1 MENKYEIIGVVG
13 EGAYGIV
20 YKCRNKETGEFVAI
34 KEFKRIGN
42 ELELKTMKR
51 ELRMLQILQHENIVA
66 FKEAFKRKGTL
77 YLVFEYVDR
86 NLLELLEQ
94 TPKGI
99 EPQII
104 KKLIYQLCKAIKYL
118 HSQDV
123 IHRDIKPEN
132 ILVDNN
138 LNLKLCDFGLA
149 RKAYKG
155 QKNLTDYVATRWY
168 RAPELLINGGNYDS
182 AIDYWAIGC
191 LMGELSDGN
200 PLFPGEDEIDQ
211 ILCIEKI
218 LGNVPKE
225 QVNAFY
231 KNPNFQGK
239 SCPKVDKFE
248 TLEKR
253 YLGIINDVGISFMKG
268 CLELDPQKRLNDNNV
283 FNHPYFND
291 MRRVS
296 IDHRKKNDNIIDYKI
311 NENQHNNQED
321 LIHKKEETK
330 IKLKIKNIND
340 KNKNEENEKKEN
352 INNSN
357 KINNKTKKIIN
368 IKNHINDE
376 NTEKKQNNQNIH
388 NIHNNNKTT
397 NNFQMINIKIMN
409 NKENKT
415 EREERNKKKDKI
427 KVNYSMKNDINSTK
441 KNKKV
446 TKDEI
451 FNDQIKM
458 HATQNHFKPFRNVLN
473 RKDDI
478 YNFEINTNFKSK
490 SNNPIKNSKTN
501 NPNKKKKIKIKHEK
515 KNN

>member
-1 MENKYEIIGVVG
+1 MENKYEVIGVVG

-34 KEFKRIGN
+34 KEFKRMGN
-42 ELELKTMKR
+42 ELEIKTMKR
-51 ELRMLQILQHENIVA
+51 ELRMLQILQHENIVD

-94 TPKGI
+94 TPKGL
-99 EPQII
+99 EPQTI

-132 ILVDNN
+132 ILVDNH

-168 RAPELLINGGNYDS
+168 RAPELLITGGNYDG

-211 ILCIEKI
+211 IFCIEKI

-231 KNPNFQGK
+231 KNPNFNGK

-253 YLGIINDVGISFMKG
+253 YLGIINNVGISFMKG
-268 CLELDPQKRLNDNNV
+268 CLELDPEKRLNDNTI

-296 IDHRKKNDNIIDYKI
+296 IEQKRRKSDVM
-311 NENQHNNQED
+311 NENNKNHHEE
-321 LIHKKEETK
+321 LGHKKQDSKSK
-330 IKLKIKNIND
+330 IKIKNISE
-340 KNKNEENEKKEN
+340 KKKNEEIENKEN
-352 INNSN
+352 INHHNNIDSN
-357 KINNKTKKIIN
+357 NKNKVKIENNKNNINNEITHN
-368 IKNHINDE
+368 IP
-376 NTEKKQNNQNIH
+376 NNQNFQ
-388 NIHNNNKTT
+388 NKNKTT
-397 NNFQMINIKIMN
+397 YNNNNYKKINIKIIN

-415 EREERNKKKDKI
+415 EREERNKKKDNKNTI
-427 KVNYSMKNDINSTK
+427 VNNSMRNDIPTKK

-446 TKDEI
+446 KAEDI

-458 HATQNHFKPFRNVLN
+458 NSSQNQFMPFRNILN

-490 SNNPIKNSKTN
+490 SNNPIKTIKTN
-501 NPNKKKKIKIKHEK
+501 NPHKKKKIKIKK
-515 KNN
+515 